1 MLEKEKEKDKLLS
14 RFLGWFSTVVQRRPS
29 TKPALLTQDS
39 VLLGTPL
46 YAENLEDQE
55 FDSSIGSGL
64 LTYFLPSCKG
74 EIRLSSFFSFS
85 FSSSNLRKQNFFQLD
100 DAERSILQL
109 DSHTILVAIV
119 LINIASEYSL
129 FLFLHVDTSQ
139 TLENVIASSYISFSK
154 VHVLLWIGRNLLIR
168 PAKESRAELQH
179 LMAWAQRA
187 CF

>member
-1 MLEKEKEKDKLLS
+1 MLEKEKEKDKLLQ
-14 RFLGWFSTVVQRRPS
+14 RFLGWFSNCRIASSS

-39 VLLGTPL
+39 VRLGTL

-64 LTYFLPSCKG
+64 LIYFLPSCKG

-109 DSHTILVAIV
+109 GSHTILVAIV

-129 FLFLHVDTSQ
+129 FLFLHVDTAQ
-139 TLENVIASSYISFSK
+139 TLQNVIASSYISFSK
-154 VHVLLWIGRNLLIR
+154 VHALLWIERNLLIR

-179 LMAWAQRA
+179 LMALAQ
-187 CF
+187 